1 MLEILHDLRKPDFE
15 QNGNN
20 KASAHD
26 YLYDEFVQREQKL
39 EQKMTVMD
47 SQSKRQLLLDKS
59 DCVCIIN
66 FVQHVRSV
74 CTDLQATAKKPVDSL
89 VDNSVLD
96 QFNNLK
102 L

>member
-15 QNGNN
+15 QTDQ
-20 KASAHD
+20 KQSLASD
-26 YLYDEFVQREQKL
+26 YLYDEFVKKEQKL
-39 EQKMTVMD
+39 EQKMNVID
-47 SQSKRQLLLDKS
+47 SQTKRQLLLDQS
-59 DCVCIIN
+59 DCVYIIN